1 MIKTLRIS
9 FSLKNTY
16 RVNGIL
22 YALKQIPLLKKVLPQ
37 SLYRI
42 WGFKIFANVL
52 SGIWEVI
59 SIFLGKFL
67 YFLLMIVLIGGLYE
81 TNQSGTLFLHILVCL
96 TLLGSFINTYMF
108 DPSKD
113 KIYAIIIL
121 NMNAKEYTLV
131 NYFYNIF
138 KILLGFGLFG
148 ILFGLEAGL
157 PLYLCLLIP
166 FFVAGIK
173 MTLATL
179 ALWRYDRTGDA
190 ANENIL
196 GKFQWIGILVLLAAA
211 YGLPALNIMLPQGAC
226 LGIMLVCILCGLL
239 SLRKILEFVPYR
251 EVYRA
256 LLFET
261 MTMQA
266 NAKEIMK
273 EQNHKSISTDIT
285 IQSQRAGFEYLNE
298 LFIKRHRKILW
309 ESSKKI
315 TFVCLGILAVLLAG
329 FYFMPDLKEGINGML
344 MNSLPL
350 SLFVMYAINRGT
362 GFTRALFIN
371 CDHSLLTYSFYK
383 QPKHILK
390 LFQIRL
396 REIIKI
402 NLLPATVIGCGLALL
417 LFASGGTDNSVN
429 YAVLIVSIICLSIFF
444 SVHYLTIYY
453 LLQPYNAGT
462 EIKSGMY
469 QIIMWLT
476 YMVCYVMMQINLPT
490 LYFGLSTIVFC
501 ILYCIIASLLVYKL
515 AHKTFKIRT

>member
-1 MIKTLRIS
+1 M
-9 FSLKNTY
+9 
-16 RVNGIL
+16 
-22 YALKQIPLLKKVLPQ
+22 
-37 SLYRI
+37 
-42 WGFKIFANVL
+42 
-52 SGIWEVI
+52 
-59 SIFLGKFL
+59 
-67 YFLLMIVLIGGLYE
+67 
-81 TNQSGTLFLHILVCL
+81 
-96 TLLGSFINTYMF
+96 
-108 DPSKD
+108 
-113 KIYAIIIL
+113 
-121 NMNAKEYTLV
+121 
-131 NYFYNIF
+131 
-138 KILLGFGLFG
+138 
-148 ILFGLEAGL
+148 
-157 PLYLCLLIP
+157 
-166 FFVAGIK
+166 
-173 MTLATL
+173 
-179 ALWRYDRTGDA
+179 
-190 ANENIL
+190 
-196 GKFQWIGILVLLAAA
+196 LLAAA
-211 YGLPALNIMLPQGAC
+211 YGLPALNIMLPQVAC

-239 SLRKILEFVPYR
+239 SLRKILGFAPYR
-251 EVYRA
+251 EVYRV

-285 IQSQRAGFEYLNE
+285 IQSQRTGFEYLNE

-309 ESSKKI
+309 KSSKKI
-315 TFVCLGILAVLLAG
+315 TIVCLGILAVLLAC
-329 FYFMPDLKEGINGML
+329 FYFMPDLKEGVNGML

-350 SLFVMYAINRGT
+350 SLFLMYAINRGT

-371 CDHSLLTYSFYK
+371 CDHSLLTYPFYK

-417 LFASGGTDNSVN
+417 LFASGGTDNPVN
-429 YAVLIVSIICLSIFF
+429 CLSIFF

-476 YMVCYVMMQINLPT
+476 YMVSYVMIQIKLPT

-515 AHKTFKIRT
+515 AHKTFKIRN